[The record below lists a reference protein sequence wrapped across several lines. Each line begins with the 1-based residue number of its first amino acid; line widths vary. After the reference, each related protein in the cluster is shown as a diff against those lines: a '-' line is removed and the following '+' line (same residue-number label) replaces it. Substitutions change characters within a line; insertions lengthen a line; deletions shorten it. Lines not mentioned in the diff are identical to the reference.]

1 MRTRDISAGAPC
13 WVDLSTSDTA
23 AAREFYT
30 GALGWT
36 AGEAS
41 EEFGGYFM
49 FEHQGTPV
57 AGCMPAMPGAPA
69 DLWSVYLAVQ
79 DATKTVEAAV
89 ASGGQVAV
97 PAMAVAD
104 LGTMGVVLD
113 PGGAAIGLWQPGQ
126 FAGITNRD
134 DAGLP
139 SWFELHTTD
148 YAGALAFYRDVFGW
162 TIQTLTDTP
171 EMKYSVL
178 DHGDDPLAGIFDVSG
193 QGPDARL
200 GWVFYVWVADADA
213 TAARVAALGGSVLD
227 QPVDTPYGRLAT
239 VADPQG
245 AVFKLMAANDQMPG
259 AQP

>member
-1 MRTRDISAGAPC
+1 MGARDISAGAPC
-13 WVDLSTSDTA
+13 WIDLSTSDTA
-23 AAREFYT
+23 AARDFYT
-30 GALGWT
+30 GVFGWT

-49 FEHQGTPV
+49 FDHKGAPV
-57 AGCMPAMPGAPA
+57 AGCMPAMNGAPA
-69 DLWSVYLAVQ
+69 DIWSVYLTVA
-79 DATKTVEAAV
+79 DAGQTLETAA
-89 ASGGQVAV
+89 AAGGQVAV

-104 LGTMGVVLD
+104 LGTMGVVID

-126 FAGITNRD
+126 FPGITNSG

-139 SWFELHTTD
+139 SWFELHASD

-162 TIQTLTDTP
+162 TIQTMADTP

-178 DHGDDPLAGIFDVSG
+178 DHGGNQLAGIFDASG
-193 QGPDARL
+193 QGPDTRF
-200 GWVFYVWVADADA
+200 GWTFYIWVDDADA
-213 TAARVAALGGSVLD
+213 TAARVTQLGGSVLD

-259 AQP
+259 